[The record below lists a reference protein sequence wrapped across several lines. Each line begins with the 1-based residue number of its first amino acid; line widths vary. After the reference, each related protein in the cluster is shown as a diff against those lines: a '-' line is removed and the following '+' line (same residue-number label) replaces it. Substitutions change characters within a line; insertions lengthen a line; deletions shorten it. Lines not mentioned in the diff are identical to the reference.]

1 MKKWIVSAAV
11 MVALLS
17 SMYMTKPTEDM
28 YAEWL
33 LEVMS
38 ERMGVN
44 QPLENRMLKGLGKK
58 MIKSHSEY
66 RDYVFFSVHRTE
78 FMGRDMRFVGVLGVF
93 VPVLE
98 R

>member
-11 MVALLS
+11 TVALLS

-33 LEVMS
+33 LGVMG
-38 ERMGVN
+38 ERMGIN
-44 QPLENRMLKGLGKK
+44 QPLENKTLKGLGER

-93 VPVLE
+93 VPVG
-98 R
+98 

>member
-11 MVALLS
+11 MVALMS

-33 LEVMS
+33 LEKMS

-44 QPLENRMLKGLGKK
+44 QPLENETLKALGEK
-58 MIKSHSEY
+58 MIISNSEY
-66 RDYVFFSVHRTE
+66 TEYVFFTVHTTE
-78 FMGRDMRFVGVLGVF
+78 FMGKDMKFVGVFRVF
-93 VPVLE
+93 VPVGG
-98 R
+98 